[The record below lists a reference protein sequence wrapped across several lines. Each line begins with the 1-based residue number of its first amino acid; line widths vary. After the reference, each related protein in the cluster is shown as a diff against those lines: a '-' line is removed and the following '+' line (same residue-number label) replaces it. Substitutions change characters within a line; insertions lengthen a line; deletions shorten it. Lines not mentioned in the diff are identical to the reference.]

1 MIDYEACSIR
11 LIEPNDKDRILQ
23 WRNSERVRCNMYSDH
38 VISEDEHAAWYSRAI
53 ADTSA
58 SYFIFLHENRP
69 IGFISF
75 TNINHQHGRCSWAF
89 YLGETDVPR
98 GSGSAMEFFALD
110 YAFLTLKIRKLCCE
124 VFSFNA
130 GVIRLHEKF
139 GFSHEGKFIAQYAKS
154 GKYEDI
160 VCLAKF
166 GATWP
171 EEREKFKIRCFGKNG
186 AQ

>member
-1 MIDYEACSIR
+1 
-11 LIEPNDKDRILQ
+11 
-23 WRNSERVRCNMYSDH
+23 MYSDH
-38 VISEDEHAAWYSRAI
+38 VISQQEHDTWYSHALV
-53 ADTSA
+53 DTSA
-58 SYFIFLHENRP
+58 SYLLFLHEERP

-75 TNINHQHGRCSWAF
+75 TNINSQHERCSWAF

-98 GSGSAMEFFALD
+98 GAGSAMEFFALD

-124 VFSFNA
+124 VFTFNT

-139 GFSHEGKFIAQYAKS
+139 GFAHEGKFIEHYSKS

-166 GATWP
+166 GAMWP
-171 EEREKFKIRCFGKNG
+171 EDRETFKARCFGKNG
-186 AQ
+186 V